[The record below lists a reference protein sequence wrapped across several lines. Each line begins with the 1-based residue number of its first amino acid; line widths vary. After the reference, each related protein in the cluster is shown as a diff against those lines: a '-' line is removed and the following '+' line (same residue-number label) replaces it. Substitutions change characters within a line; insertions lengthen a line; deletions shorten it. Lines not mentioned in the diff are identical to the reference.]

1 MNDGTVRLRE
11 TKQRNHKWLYR
22 IQYQSGQ
29 QCFDYQ
35 SYRNR
40 AFQTAKRFGLEI
52 NEPVSTTIDKNG
64 TLELLTKYFQRGI
77 HSQLDLFTEINLH
90 TFDSL
95 FTRTLAMRGIIY
107 LPHRIEIV
115 NLRQDSTV
123 VQGLSSP
130 QKYRPGKEAVSYY
143 YNYDLYNKW
152 HTGYG
157 WNRQIPS
164 SCNK

>member
-52 NEPVSTTIDKNG
+52 NEPVSTTIDKTVHWNCSPNTSNG
-64 TLELLTKYFQRGI
+64 VSTA
-77 HSQLDLFTEINLH
+77 SW
-90 TFDSL
+90 TFHGNQPAHFRQP

-130 QKYRPGKEAVSYY
+130 Q
-143 YNYDLYNKW
+143 N
-152 HTGYG
+152 TG
-157 WNRQIPS
+157 RAKKQ
-164 SCNK
+164 

>member
-52 NEPVSTTIDKNG
+52 NEPVSTTIDKTVHWNCSPNTSNG
-64 TLELLTKYFQRGI
+64 VSTASWTFSRKSTCTLSTAFYKDTCHARNHLPASPHRNSE
-77 HSQLDLFTEINLH
+77 FTSRQH
-90 TFDSL
+90 GR
-95 FTRTLAMRGIIY
+95 TRTQLT
-107 LPHRIEIV
+107 
-115 NLRQDSTV
+115 S
-123 VQGLSSP
+123 
-130 QKYRPGKEAVSYY
+130 KYRPGKEAVSYY